1 MIRVLLIFII
11 PLVLP
16 TGVYVLWRALVS
28 PKYGGS
34 RVIARDEW
42 EPLPWPWLALAGGI
56 LMVITVFIMIA
67 YPEFFDF

>member
-16 TGVYVLWRALVS
+16 AGVFVLWRALVP

-34 RVIARDEW
+34 RAIARDEW
-42 EPLPWPWLALAGGI
+42 EPLPWPWLASAGGI
-56 LMVITVFIMIA
+56 LMVITIFIMIA